1 MKFVFSDKESR
12 YLFIASLIIL
22 FGISFYIFYI
32 QVFYY
37 RFYNIPKTDLSDHI
51 KLIELILQHK
61 YHVPH
66 AGFHYSTYFLSSFTH
81 LSREYSAIILLSL
94 FVLISFIITFCTLRF
109 FLRSI
114 YPEKFLI
121 LITIFLH
128 LVTPVFL
135 PILNTTIYF
144 GQGSPNFWYSP
155 TFVMAKPFVL
165 TIILL
170 VIPIL
175 DDFKERTPFWN
186 IALAGILLMISAF
199 IKPNFALIFIPAL
212 GVYVLIK
219 YFKEFGK
226 YLKSFLII
234 LPAVLL
240 LLYQFFSTYINT
252 DNKILGTGD
261 QIIFSFFGAWSV
273 HTPCLPLSV
282 FRTLIFPLSIIIYR
296 RREIQN
302 NNYLIFSWILY
313 IIAFMEFSLLAEKKS
328 FYAQNFVNG
337 YNFSLIPLYTFSAI
351 ELLKW
356 IKDTNF
362 SFNIYGV
369 RYSGLSTDH
378 KKIFVSTI
386 LFYLYVVSG
395 IIYLVRQLLGYGYS

>member
-1 MKFVFSDKESR
+1 
-12 YLFIASLIIL
+12 
-22 FGISFYIFYI
+22 
-32 QVFYY
+32 
-37 RFYNIPKTDLSDHI
+37 
-51 KLIELILQHK
+51 
-61 YHVPH
+61 
-66 AGFHYSTYFLSSFTH
+66 
-81 LSREYSAIILLSL
+81 
-94 FVLISFIITFCTLRF
+94 
-109 FLRSI
+109 
-114 YPEKFLI
+114 
-121 LITIFLH
+121 
-128 LVTPVFL
+128 
-135 PILNTTIYF
+135 
-144 GQGSPNFWYSP
+144 
-155 TFVMAKPFVL
+155 MAKPFVL

-186 IALAGILLMISAF
+186 IVLAGILLMISAF

-212 GVYVLIK
+212 GIYVLIK
-219 YFKEFGK
+219 YFREFGK

-337 YNFSLIPLYTFSAI
+337 YNFSLISLYTFSAI